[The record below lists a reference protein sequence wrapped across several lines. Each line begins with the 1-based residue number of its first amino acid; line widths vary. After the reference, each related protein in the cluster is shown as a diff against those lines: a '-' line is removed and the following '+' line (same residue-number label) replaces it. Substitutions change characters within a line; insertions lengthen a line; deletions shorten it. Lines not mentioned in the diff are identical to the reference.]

1 MGMSPDV
8 KTMHNMVGKHKF
20 PSRPDSKSHLRVHS
34 DSRRQQRNWILQN
47 ITAKNFLRN
56 FQPRGFLLQSKAIV
70 VLPKFLQISS
80 VTQKLTNL
88 NHTEYVFKRVNLHFN
103 RLLHFTDT
111 HSGVFSVVWQFRT
124 VVPTKSRATWT
135 LG

>member
-8 KTMHNMVGKHKF
+8 KTTHNRVRKHQL

-34 DSRRQQRNWILQN
+34 DSRRQQRNWIMQN

-70 VLPKFLQISS
+70 FSSKFFQISS

-88 NHTEYVFKRVNLHFN
+88 NHMEYVFKRANLHFN
-103 RLLHFTDT
+103 RLLHFTEM
-111 HSGVFSVVWQFRT
+111 HSGAFCVVWQSRT
-124 VVPTKSRATWT
+124 VVPTKSRAP
-135 LG
+135 